1 MLPGD
6 RAVIGIIPAGIVEI
20 VFFFRT
26 IGLAGKV
33 KEKSMIP
40 EALSALGAALIAILI
55 AVLGPV
61 SDFFWYIGCIASL
74 LAVLVTSLGLISKYN
89 ILATRP
95 IPTFFDREGGND
107 SAKD

>member
-1 MLPGD
+1 M
-6 RAVIGIIPAGIVEI
+6 
-20 VFFFRT
+20 
-26 IGLAGKV
+26 
-33 KEKSMIP
+33 
-40 EALSALGAALIAILI
+40 
-55 AVLGPV
+55 
-61 SDFFWYIGCIASL
+61 SDLFWYIGCIASL